1 MTRESFLRGERK
13 IDQRVT
19 ARCLDRVADWLDIA
33 DSQTPTVV
41 YPQLPETED
50 TVELATAWSW
60 AAILIADM
68 TDAPSEA
75 LHALATAIRGMYA
88 EVDT

>member
-1 MTRESFLRGERK
+1 MGRETYLRGDRK

-33 DSQTPTVV
+33 DSQTVTAV
-41 YPQLPETED
+41 YPDLPETED
-50 TVELATAWSW
+50 PAELATAWSW

-68 TDAPSEA
+68 TDAPSESM
-75 LHALATAIRGMYA
+75 HALATAIRGMYV
-88 EVDT
+88 EPE